1 MPRVKGAT
9 NALKRRRNILSRV
22 KGFRFG
28 RKNKEKLANEAIAH
42 AGRNAFRDR
51 RSKKRLFRRLW
62 TTKINAVLKEK
73 GLSYS
78 KFIGSLKKKNIEI
91 DRKVLAE
98 ISEKEPEVFDKIVE
112 EVK

>member
-9 NALKRRRNILSRV
+9 NAIKRRRNILSRV

-51 RSKKRLFRRLW
+51 RTKKRTFRRLW
-62 TTKINAVLKEK
+62 TTKINATLNEK

-78 KFIGSLKKKNIEI
+78 KFIGSLKKNNVEI
-91 DRKVLAE
+91 DRKILAE
-98 ISEKEPEVFDKIVE
+98 IAENEPAVFDKIVE

>member
-98 ISEKEPEVFDKIVE
+98 IAEKEPEVFDKIVE

>member
-9 NALKRRRNILSRV
+9 NAIKRRRNILSKV
-22 KGFRFG
+22 KGYRFG
-28 RKNKEKLANEAIAH
+28 RKNKEKLANEAISH

-51 RSKKRLFRRLW
+51 RAKKRTFRRLW
-62 TTKINAVLKEK
+62 TTKISAMVKEN

-78 KFIGSLKKKNIEI
+78 KFIDLLKKKNVEV
-91 DRKVLAE
+91 DRKVLAQIAE
-98 ISEKEPEVFDKIVE
+98 NEPAIFEKIIE